1 MHSKS
6 YNIEIMINDDGD
18 QAIKELLDS
27 LKIDI
32 KIIYSERKVAI
43 LSLIIFF
50 YCIKNVMK

>member
-18 QAIKELLDS
+18 PAIKELLGS